1 MDVYWYQPWVAWSV
15 LLMAEVTLPMV
26 HDAPSLI
33 DEAPLEKGTTNP
45 LLQQLSFV
53 CVLLTD

>member
-1 MDVYWYQPWVAWSV
+1 M
-15 LLMAEVTLPMV
+15 PMV

-33 DEAPLEKGTTNP
+33 DEAPLEMGTTNP

-53 CVLLTD
+53 CVLLTDQLSLTSALPTCSL